1 MYNKNLNKMT
11 KEQLRMQMLAGI
23 ITEGQYKAKLNE
35 NEENIADFLNQHK
48 DETFENILK
57 PVFENVLEGQMENIS
72 LFDKYKT
79 LNWNQGTQEEYE
91 YAELSID
98 EKLKLEN
105 GEDLFMK
112 LGFQASFSPFPE
124 EIEEEYGIGET
135 MIDGRKIYSF
145 SFDF

>member
-1 MYNKNLNKMT
+1 MKNKLVKALKDEARQPLS
-11 KEQLRMQMLAGI
+11 KEFLRMQKLAGV
-23 ITEGQYKAKLNE
+23 ITESQYKAQLNE
-35 NEENIADFLNQHK
+35 VEENLADFLNQHK
-48 DETFENILK
+48 AETFENILK

-124 EIEEEYGIGET
+124 EI
-135 MIDGRKIYSF
+135 DGRKIYSF

>member
-1 MYNKNLNKMT
+1 MT

-23 ITEGQYKAKLNE
+23 ITEGQYKEKLNE
-35 NEENIADFLNQHK
+35 VEENIADFLNQHK

-124 EIEEEYGIGET
+124 EIEEEYIIGET

>member
-1 MYNKNLNKMT
+1 MKKVNKET
-11 KEQLRMQMLAGI
+11 LRMQMLAGI
-23 ITEGQYKAKLNE
+23 ITESQYKAKLNE
-35 NEENIADFLNQHK
+35 AEENLADFLNQHK

-57 PVFENVLEGQMENIS
+57 PVFERALTFEDMENIS

-135 MIDGRKIYSF
+135 MIGGRKIYSF

>member
-1 MYNKNLNKMT
+1 MT
-11 KEQLRMQMLAGI
+11 QEQLRMQMLAGI

-57 PVFENVLEGQMENIS
+57 PVFENVLEGQIENIS